1 MSCHI
6 WNIEL
11 RHGSTI
17 IEASMETANPAISM
31 ETGFDPRSENRAL
44 EALAA
49 LAQSSRLRI
58 FRQLVGAADNGLH
71 PGQISSTLAIPA
83 NALSFH
89 LRELHSCG
97 LVSHEREGRF
107 LRYRANMKV
116 MTQLMTFLM
125 AHCCHGKPCAGM
137 PATGYSM
144 IAD

>member
-1 MSCHI
+1 
-6 WNIEL
+6 
-11 RHGSTI
+11 
-17 IEASMETANPAISM
+17 METS
-31 ETGFDPRSENRAL
+31 FDPRTENHAL

-58 FRQLVGAADNGLH
+58 FRQLVGAADDGLH
-71 PGQISSTLAIPA
+71 PGQISAALAIPA

-107 LRYRANMKV
+107 LRYRANMKA
-116 MTQLMTFLM
+116 MTQLMAFLT

-137 PATGYSM
+137 TATEYSM
-144 IAD
+144 TAD